1 MDNESMHMIDRELN
15 DWHEVE
21 ANLEDKWEQ
30 GYLTGYRAAINA
42 LFSNYMEQIK
52 DLEDGVE

>member
-1 MDNESMHMIDRELN
+1 MHMIDRELN

-21 ANLEDKWEQ
+21 ANLKDKWEQ

-52 DLEDGVE
+52 DLEVGVE